1 MQVDRQPSPWPC
13 VVMLVILSVLCLMV
27 PRYWRH
33 EAELSRA
40 PSARPLLPHQVPRIG
55 GDGASGAWGYSG
67 TTGQFPS
74 DLLSDRNFA
83 AIFGT
88 PSIDQLIGARIGMP
102 QTDDA
107 WPRWPTIEQSSAVGQ
122 AVPTESEPSA
132 AAAEVSA
139 PYAEAMLNQAGKVIA
154 WWSTAEVVPPVT
166 AKLVRVYQLWTTEPA
181 ASAEATLPIAAGPP
195 ANSVSTVRIV
205 NPHAAADLPSDA
217 SAATA
222 PVELDFGIS
231 AAPWC
236 VPQTLVEQLQRLQQ
250 QPSSAR
256 WASDALNQLYALTER
271 DSFDGDDILTILTDL
286 RESAQQAKR
295 LSEETEEHRLRVELL
310 RAHWAL
316 ARRIDRWT
324 VTHDIRVAA
333 RFGGRVASRG
343 ETIIDG
349 TNRSTAQADE
359 LTLALE
365 TYEQNRDPQLGRQI
379 VADKRA
385 LEQSADSL
393 DRSLADAVEQ
403 HYRNANIRV
412 AITAEMMNRYMEK
425 DRSEVRA
432 LRNRIDGAAI
442 RGQSHMQSTSRIELS
457 PATNRWQVG
466 VESEGTV
473 ESNALADG
481 GEARLRSRFLTDF
494 AARKQVVVD
503 SHGVALRPTSVDVK
517 SHNRLMGVTTDYDWV
532 PVFGSYARDRAVQQY
547 HARQSKSRVE
557 VEARVANE
565 AAETMDRETRE
576 LVERAESQI
585 RQHFNDRLA
594 NYGIKVTPV
603 EMTTTHERV
612 VARLRVASDEQPGS
626 HTPRPRALSDSLAS
640 VQLHE
645 SALTNSAVS
654 LELDARRYTAS
665 ELQAQINKK
674 FPQLKQTTLT
684 ETQRATTFQFAAKDA
699 VQFRIDEGRLEI
711 ALKLASV
718 VVDGRTMRNF
728 VVHAYYVP
736 VVDGLEAEL
745 ARDKSLGIEGRLS
758 SADRARLHN
767 VFNGVLPLDRRMPI
781 VRLDD
786 PNDPRLTGLMITQLV
801 LEDGWLGLAVGPAG
815 SQRVAERSRSLR

>member
-1 MQVDRQPSPWPC
+1 
-13 VVMLVILSVLCLMV
+13 MLVILSVLCLMV

-33 EAELSRA
+33 DAGLSKSRST
-40 PSARPLLPHQVPRIG
+40 PPLLPHEVPPIHDEG
-55 GDGASGAWGYSG
+55 VSGSWGYSG
-67 TTGQFPS
+67 STGQFPS
-74 DLLSDRNFA
+74 DLVSDRNFA

-107 WPRWPTIEQSSAVGQ
+107 WPRWPAIDLSSDMPAVV
-122 AVPTESEPSA
+122 AEPMP
-132 AAAEVSA
+132 AEISA
-139 PYAEAMLNQAGKVIA
+139 PYAELLLNQLGSSLASCSSSRLVR
-154 WWSTAEVVPPVT
+154 PVT
-166 AKLVRVYQLWTTEPA
+166 KELVRVYAHWTA
-181 ASAEATLPIAAGPP
+181 RRSDATLPIEAHVPP
-195 ANSVSTVRIV
+195 ASTLRIV
-205 NPHAAADLPSDA
+205 ESNGSNSAAD
-217 SAATA
+217 AAFE

-231 AAPWC
+231 SAPWC
-236 VPQTLVEQLQRLQQ
+236 VPQTLIEQLQRLQQ
-250 QPSSAR
+250 QPVSAR

-271 DSFDGDDILTILTDL
+271 DSLGGDDVATILADL
-286 RESAQQAKR
+286 RATARDAQQ
-295 LSEETEEHRLRVELL
+295 LGEDTENDRLRVELL

-333 RFGGRVASRG
+333 RYDGRVATRG
-343 ETIIDG
+343 ELAVDG
-349 TNRSTAQADE
+349 TNRSTFQADQ

-365 TYEQNRDPQLGRQI
+365 SYEQTRDAELGRQI
-379 VADKRA
+379 VVDKRA
-385 LEQSADSL
+385 LENSADSL

-412 AITAEMMNRYMEK
+412 AITAEMLNRYLEK

-432 LRNRIDGAAI
+432 LRDRIDGAAV
-442 RGQSHMQSTSRIELS
+442 RGQSLTQSTSRVELS
-457 PATNRWQVG
+457 PATNRWQLG
-466 VESEGTV
+466 IESQGTV
-473 ESNALADG
+473 DSNALADA
-481 GEARLRSRFLTDF
+481 GEARLRSRFMTDF
-494 AARKQVVVD
+494 AARKQVIVD
-503 SHGVALRPTSVDVK
+503 SEGVVMQPTSVDVR
-517 SHNRLMGVTTDYDWV
+517 SHTRLMGVTTDYDWV

-547 HARQSKSRVE
+547 HARQAKSRVQ
-557 VEARVANE
+557 VESRVAHE

-576 LVERAESQI
+576 LVDRAESQL

-640 VQLHE
+640 VQIHE
-645 SALTNSAVS
+645 TALTNSAVS
-654 LELDARRYTAS
+654 LDLDGRQFTAP
-665 ELQAQINKK
+665 ELQAQFKKK
-674 FPQLKQTTLT
+674 FPQLQQAPLT
-684 ETQRATTFQFAAKDA
+684 ETQRGTTFRFAEKDA
-699 VQFRIDEGRLEI
+699 VQFRIENGRLEI
-711 ALKLASV
+711 VLRLASV
-718 VVDGRTMRNF
+718 VLDGRTMRNF
-728 VVHAYYVP
+728 VVHAFYVP

-745 ARDKSLGIEGRLS
+745 TRDKSLGIEGRLS

-767 VFNGVLPLDRRMPI
+767 VFNGVLPPDRRLPI

-786 PNDPRLTGLMITQLV
+786 PSDPRLSGLMITQLV